1 MPIYTDGQ
9 IIATIHDFK
18 TNISKYIRMLQK
30 GDYRAVVV
38 RRYNETVGVFIT
50 NHSHDR
56 FEQREQRRRDCEKQ
70 GDDWYRINDK
80 PEEDGVLPNSIN
92 DDPLL
97 ASIAD
102 NGWFQDR
109 EKTPD

>member
-1 MPIYTDGQ
+1 MPIYSEGQ

-18 TNISKYIRMLQK
+18 TNIAKYIRMLQR
-30 GDYRAVVV
+30 GYYRAVVV

-56 FEQREQRRRDCEKQ
+56 FEQREQRRKDGERH
-70 GDDWYRINDK
+70 GDDWHRLTDT
-80 PEEDGVLPNSIN
+80 PEEAGKLPNSIN

-97 ASIAD
+97 AEIVENS
-102 NGWFQDR
+102 WFQER
-109 EKTPD
+109 ENPTD